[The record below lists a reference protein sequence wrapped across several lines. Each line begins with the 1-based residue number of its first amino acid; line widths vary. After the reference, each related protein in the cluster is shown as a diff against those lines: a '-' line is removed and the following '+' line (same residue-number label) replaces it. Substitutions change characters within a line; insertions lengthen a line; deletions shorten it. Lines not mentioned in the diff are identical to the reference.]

1 MIEVVQV
8 GDVVDGRSHLEK
20 AEGLKGEGN
29 TAIKAKDNAKAIEKY
44 QQAYNLVLNDPT
56 PAAQDLKLSLI
67 SNLALATLNTSDYR
81 SSIAWCSEHLQ
92 ETL

>member
-20 AEGLKGEGN
+20 AEGLKGKGN